1 MAILQ
6 LLLTNNDEEPYSLIK
21 GVSKWPYSLIKGVD
35 VCLYSLMKGDRIVAI
50 GSEICYNSV
59 VLCWKEV
66 DYDISKAKNRRVF
79 VKLEIA

>member
-1 MAILQ
+1 M
-6 LLLTNNDEEPYSLIK
+6 K
-21 GVSKWPYSLIKGVD
+21 GVSKWPYSL
-35 VCLYSLMKGDRIVAI
+35 MKGDGIVAI

>member
-1 MAILQ
+1 
-6 LLLTNNDEEPYSLIK
+6 
-21 GVSKWPYSLIKGVD
+21 
-35 VCLYSLMKGDRIVAI
+35 MKGDGIVAI